1 MNNDLAYILF
11 ATLFLACFVTL
22 TIKVGFIPACLITLV
37 LVVLIPKEF
46 YVLLLG
52 MMGLIINMTL
62 LKWMFIY
69 WPVTLILGLWYWLA
83 TQNKSE
89 SKTKPQEES
98 SCKRLS

>member
-22 TIKVGFIPACLITLV
+22 TIKVGFIPACLITVV

-46 YVLLLG
+46 YVLLL
-52 MMGLIINMTL
+52 GLIINMTL

-89 SKTKPQEES
+89 SKTKHQEES